1 MASGEIRIDD
11 VGTQF
16 LITLKDGSDI
26 VNLAG
31 ATVKQIIFHK
41 PDSSLLTKNA
51 SLYTDGTDGKLY
63 YTSIDGDL
71 DQEGLW
77 KIQVVVNFTSS
88 AKFHSDIGTFQVY
101 SNL

>member
-1 MASGEIRIDD
+1 MASGEIRVED
-11 VGTQF
+11 VGTMF
-16 LITLKDGSDI
+16 LITLKDGNNVVDLS
-26 VNLAG
+26 G

-41 PDSSLLTKNA
+41 PDSSLLTKTA
-51 SLYTDGTDGKLY
+51 TLYTDGTDGKIY
-63 YTSIDGDL
+63 YTTLDGDL

-77 KIQVVVNFTSS
+77 KIQAYVQFTVA